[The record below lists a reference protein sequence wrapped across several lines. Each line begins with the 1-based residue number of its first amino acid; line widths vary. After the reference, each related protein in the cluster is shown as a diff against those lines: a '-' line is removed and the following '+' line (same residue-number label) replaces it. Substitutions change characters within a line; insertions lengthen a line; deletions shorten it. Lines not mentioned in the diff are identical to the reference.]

1 MTSKL
6 IKSHV
11 SSKMT
16 QISAKPSKSVQK
28 NASHHMSNKIFNCIC
43 IKKCNSLKSRNF
55 ENWRTSKFVW
65 HIAKHWLSEMKIQS
79 KILSTLKKNYRN
91 TSMSSQTSK
100 VFSDF
105 KKWPRNLSKITSS
118 EKSPKS
124 QRSSPQQICQ
134 GECFAPYVK
143 QNFQMHRYQ
152 KMQ

>member
-1 MTSKL
+1 
-6 IKSHV
+6 
-11 SSKMT
+11 
-16 QISAKPSKSVQK
+16 
-28 NASHHMSNKIFNCIC
+28 
-43 IKKCNSLKSRNF
+43 
-55 ENWRTSKFVW
+55 
-65 HIAKHWLSEMKIQS
+65 MKIQS
-79 KILSTLKKNYRN
+79 KILLTLKRNYRN

-143 QNFQMHRYQ
+143 QNFQMHRYEKIKCFESTEFPKFANIKVRSAQ
-152 KMQ
+152 PRTLDIQDENLEHSWSYCDQEVGVRSTLSTLLNQNDAVTPGSKGVPTEHIGIS